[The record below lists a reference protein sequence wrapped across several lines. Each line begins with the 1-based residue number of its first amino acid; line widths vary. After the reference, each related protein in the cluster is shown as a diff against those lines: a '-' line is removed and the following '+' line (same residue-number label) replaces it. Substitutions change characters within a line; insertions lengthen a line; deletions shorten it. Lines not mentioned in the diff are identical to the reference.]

1 MKDKIILRVKGRPC
15 MSEFD
20 KSFYSDDHD
29 VPALYI
35 GGQIMALGYGI
46 EDWNEKDKDHLRWKL
61 DEDKEYIVEIREVE
75 NE

>member
-1 MKDKIILRVKGRPC
+1 